1 MEDRRKNKAAIA
13 ERVRE
18 LAQSYCIQVQQVSY
32 SPVNNPLNQGTELT
46 VSFDVGNSKR
56 PREIKISVKDVD
68 DYQSGSDARMRVDRK
83 IESVLGTIDSR
94 SG

>member
-1 MEDRRKNKAAIA
+1 MEDRRRNEAAIA

-18 LAQSYCIQVQQVSY
+18 LAQSYCIQVEQVSY
-32 SPVNNPLNQGTELT
+32 SSVNNPLNQETELT
-46 VSFDVGNSKR
+46 VSFDVGNTKR
-56 PREIKISVKDVD
+56 PREIKIPVKDVD
-68 DYQSGSDARMRVDRK
+68 DYRSGSDARMRVDRK

>member
-1 MEDRRKNKAAIA
+1 MEDRRRNEAAIA

-32 SPVNNPLNQGTELT
+32 RPVNNPLNQETELT

-56 PREIKISVKDVD
+56 PGEIKISVKDVD